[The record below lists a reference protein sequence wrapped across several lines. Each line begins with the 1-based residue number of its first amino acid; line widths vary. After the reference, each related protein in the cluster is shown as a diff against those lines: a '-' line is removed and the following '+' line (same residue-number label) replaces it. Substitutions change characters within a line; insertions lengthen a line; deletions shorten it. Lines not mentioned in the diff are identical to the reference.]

1 MQNNYVVVAGGSRAR
16 FFALQDVEFPE
27 MQSGPNLCEINDL
40 VNLEKESSGNELWS
54 DTKSGRNRGGG
65 GSPAHGYDDHRSQH
79 EDEFERRFARDI
91 AREAAKLLNQNSTK
105 QLVLVAQKRILGFL
119 RNELD
124 SLVRAG
130 VEVKELAKDLTKLS
144 PLELHEHLAR
154 ERLIPERRA
163 PAG

>member
-1 MQNNYVVVAGGSRAR
+1 MHNNYVVVAGGSRAR
-16 FFALQDVEFPE
+16 FFTLQDVEFPE

-40 VNLEKESSGNELWS
+40 VNVENESSGNELWS
-54 DTKSGRNRGGG
+54 NTKSGRNRGGG

-91 AREAAKLLNQNSTK
+91 ARETAKMLHQSSTK

-124 SLVRAG
+124 TLIKAG
-130 VEVKELAKDLTKLS
+130 VEIKELAKDLSKLS

-154 ERLIPERRA
+154 ERLIPERRS

>member
-1 MQNNYVVVAGGSRAR
+1 MQHNCVVVAGGSRAR
-16 FFALQDVEFPE
+16 FFTLEDVEFPE

-40 VNLEKESSGNELWS
+40 ISVEKETAGSDLWS
-54 DTKSGRNRGGG
+54 DTKSGRNRGGNG
-65 GSPAHGYDDHRSQH
+65 AAHGYDDHRSQH

-91 AREAAKLLNQNSTK
+91 ARETARLLRENSTK

-124 SLVRAG
+124 SLLKAG
-130 VEVKELAKDLTKLS
+130 VEIRELAKDLSKLS

-154 ERLIPERRA
+154 ERLIPQRRT
-163 PAG
+163 PVS